1 MVSSNSYGTV
11 TKSISITATSGGASG
26 NVLYTCPNNFDAE
39 VTFLHITNG
48 ASSTD
53 TVSVQWYHL
62 EDNAY
67 YTILN
72 SKQIAGNDTYDIIQG
87 GNSFYMHS
95 GDKIVAFNGGGTL
108 NITLSAKEYYN
119 PVR

>member
-1 MVSSNSYGTV
+1 MVTSNSYGTV
-11 TKSISITATSGGASG
+11 TKSLSITATSGGASG

-53 TVSVQWYHL
+53 SVSVQWYHV
-62 EDNAY
+62 EDTTY

-72 SKQIAGNDTYDIIQG
+72 AKQIAGNDTYDIIQG
-87 GNSFYMHS
+87 GNYFYMHS

-119 PVR
+119 PIR